1 MNKVYV
7 IKKLFITDMMPELE
21 VETFK
26 TFKAR
31 DKAWQRLVH
40 DHNNMIQDAY
50 EVDLNDSSYE
60 EKFYYEW
67 DDSTLI
73 FYDKIEP
80 TSHYDF
86 FEKDE
91 EVVYE

>member
-1 MNKVYV
+1 MNKVFV

-26 TFKAR
+26 TSKAR

-50 EVDLNDSSYE
+50 DINLNDIDNSDY
-60 EKFYYEW
+60 YYEW
-67 DDSTLI
+67 NDYTLI
-73 FYDKIEP
+73 FYDRAEP
-80 TSHYDF
+80 SCHYDF

>member
-1 MNKVYV
+1 MTKVYV

-26 TFKAR
+26 TSKAR

-67 DDSTLI
+67 DDNSLV

-80 TSHYDF
+80 TCHYDF